1 MKSILQSIA
10 CLMVLILSSG
20 TIMAQNVTELTPS
33 KNNTLYE
40 SAEGD
45 LCNGTGDYIFAGV
58 TKNGDIRRA
67 LLQFDLSEIPEGS
80 QIESAELKLVMNM
93 TIAGTKNMT
102 PHEVLTAWGEGSSDA
117 IGQEGAGA
125 EATPGDATWVHTL
138 YPDQN
143 WSSTGGDFNDTVI
156 SSADVDAN
164 GSYTWASTPEF
175 VSLIQKWLESPEDNF
190 GLILIGDE
198 SETTTAKRFSSRHN
212 PNEGDRPILRI
223 EYTAETTSTD
233 IFAERP
239 DRIELHQNYPNPFN
253 PTTTISF
260 SLPEASFAEIA
271 VYDML
276 GRKLQSVLNER
287 VQAGKHSVAFDA
299 STLSSGVYMYILQ
312 TENQQLTRRFTVL
325 K

>member
-1 MKSILQSIA
+1 MKSIIQSIA
-10 CLMVLILSSG
+10 CLIVLILSSG

-40 SAEGD
+40 SAEGN
-45 LCNGTGDYIFAGV
+45 LSNGKGDYIFAG
-58 TKNGDIRRA
+58 TTNNEDIRRA
-67 LLQFDLSEIPEGS
+67 LLMFDMSGIPEGS
-80 QIESAELKLVMNM
+80 QIEQAELQLVMNKTISDAKTM
-93 TIAGTKNMT
+93 TL
-102 PHEVLTAWGEGSSDA
+102 HEVSVPWGEGSSDA
-117 IGQEGAGA
+117 SGPEGVGGN
-125 EATPGDATWVHTL
+125 ATEGDATWVHSF

-143 WSSTGGDFNDTVI
+143 WSSTGGDFNNTII

-164 GSYTWASTPEF
+164 GSYTWSSSEF
-175 VSLIQKWLESPEDNF
+175 ISLVQGWLDSPEENN

-198 SETTTAKRFSSRHN
+198 TGTGTAKRFSSRHN

-223 EYTAETTSTD
+223 EYTAEATSTD
-233 IFAERP
+233 IITERP

-253 PTTTISF
+253 PSTTISF

-276 GRKLQSVLNER
+276 GRKLQSVLSER
-287 VQAGKHSVAFDA
+287 VQAGQHSVVFDA

-312 TENQQLTRRFTVL
+312 TENQRLTRRFTVL